1 MQLFQL
7 LNQPNGGAHDNFAHF
22 ICLKSEM
29 LDFAGIVLIGVFTH
43 CFFPCLT
50 DARTTFFKR
59 PLDFSAVRK
68 RFPKLIKLDGVE
80 LPPVIS
86 FDIGAEDMQL
96 PASKGSFFVSEE
108 GRRVVLLFLQ
118 QYLSVYDA
126 DDRQPLLEAYHDT
139 AVMSLTCNPSGQ
151 PSARLDAYLKDS
163 RNLKRID
170 DTQRRHRLLHQ
181 GKVDVVAFLNRLPK
195 TTHDPASLVVDV
207 PVVSSHLMVASVT
220 GLFREREERHSN
232 IRWFQRVFII
242 VPFNGGFCVVND
254 QLHISCATSEQ
265 VKSAFK
271 APVQAPAPVAAPL
284 SAVNTA
290 PAAVVDPTRQQMI
303 ISFSTQS
310 GMNQE
315 WSSKCLE
322 ENNWDFE
329 RAAYTF
335 TELMKNNQVPP
346 AAFIK

>member
-271 APVQAPAPVAAPL
+271 APVQAPVAAPL
-284 SAVNTA
+284 PAVNTT